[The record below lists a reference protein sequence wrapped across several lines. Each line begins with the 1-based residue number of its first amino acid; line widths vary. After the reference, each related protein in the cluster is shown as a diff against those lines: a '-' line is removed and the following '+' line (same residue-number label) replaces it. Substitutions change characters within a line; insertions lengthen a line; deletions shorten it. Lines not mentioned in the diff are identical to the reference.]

1 MCLALGLLVRISVV
15 ARKIRVTVDAADD
28 VQLVVPI
35 ATGETVRVLSQ
46 LIDARS
52 KHYARKFKK
61 RTIAQGD
68 AIVELQIDG
77 AALFDDDI
85 LDDIL
90 SPNDV
95 VRAIWAGTNDT
106 AAEYTMETGD
116 QHLEHGIKPN
126 ARPRCGRFSACPPCT
141 QASCFWCS
149 STHSCVDRATSAC
162 PLQKPRITNGSR
174 FFAPACGSRPLG
186 IDAAH
191 FVVAIMYAANRSW
204 KIRKV
209 ACSIVQLQRRRR

>member
-1 MCLALGLLVRISVV
+1 MIRFFMCLALGLLVRISVV

-90 SPNDV
+90 SPNAK
-95 VRAIWAGTNDT
+95 R
-106 AAEYTMETGD
+106 
-116 QHLEHGIKPN
+116 
-126 ARPRCGRFSACPPCT
+126 
-141 QASCFWCS
+141 
-149 STHSCVDRATSAC
+149 
-162 PLQKPRITNGSR
+162 
-174 FFAPACGSRPLG
+174 
-186 IDAAH
+186 
-191 FVVAIMYAANRSW
+191 
-204 KIRKV
+204 
-209 ACSIVQLQRRRR
+209 